1 MTLQEAINDPNRPL
15 NVSPKD
21 WMQQIEQSQK
31 LAEETIIYPEEAEQT
46 ISEDNA
52 FGTIDVG
59 MDYIIQ
65 GIQTVMKG
73 LQIANKIDLNIED
86 RAIIKFVDENIRG
99 GVLPYAIDIVEK
111 LSEMLNFAD
120 VGFCDGCFTGKYPAD
135 ITHETFKG
143 KERGGM
149 NFDKDKKEN
158 CQGSDK

>member
-86 RAIIKFVDENIRG
+86 RAVIKFVDENIRG

-111 LSEMLNFAD
+111 LSEM
-120 VGFCDGCFTGKYPAD
+120 TGDAK
-135 ITHETFKG
+135 
-143 KERGGM
+143 
-149 NFDKDKKEN
+149 
-158 CQGSDK
+158 